1 MNSKMSYGQMQ
12 ALKKTIQQRMAAA
25 AGQAV
30 QEKFK
35 HQSYIQQPYMRQQAA
50 GTQMPEPQA
59 APSQQPAAP
68 QQMTGT
74 PQAAQQMKT
83 AQSPDAV
90 KKQTAL
96 TAKQAASLLKQRE
109 QLKYGLIMAEII
121 GEPVSRRRRKMR
133 SAVNKVQ

>member
-1 MNSKMSYGQMQ
+1 MNSKMSYGQVQ
-12 ALKKTIQQRMAAA
+12 ALKKTIQQRMAAT
-25 AGQAV
+25 GQSV

-35 HQSYIQQPYMRQQAA
+35 HQSDIQQPYMRQQAA
-50 GTQMPEPQA
+50 GAQMPGAQT
-59 APSQQPAAP
+59 APSQQQAAP
-68 QQMTGT
+68 QQMAGT
-74 PQAAQQMKT
+74 PQAAQPVKT
-83 AQSPDAV
+83 VQPPDAA
-90 KKQTAL
+90 KKPTAL